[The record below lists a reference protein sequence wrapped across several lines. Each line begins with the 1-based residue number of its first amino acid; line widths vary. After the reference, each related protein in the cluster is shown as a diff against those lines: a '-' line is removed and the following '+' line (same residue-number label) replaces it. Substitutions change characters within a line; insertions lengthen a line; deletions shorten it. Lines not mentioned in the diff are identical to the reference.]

1 MRTKAIPPGLKRT
14 PIIPDRKNVAY
25 IVCTDGEEAAKEL
38 RAKIHN
44 LAEELHLGSVAL
56 IEEVVPTRKAWKPT
70 KINAIV
76 ESLRPGDRLLV
87 PGLSSLGRKPSEILQ
102 LLGVAQQKGIEVHAG
117 RSRWKLDASIPPAF
131 MGMAQELVSALEA
144 DLAGPWGKAGLRDK
158 RSTGRKRGR
167 PRGPGKSKLDAH
179 QAEIFGLL
187 ENGSTKTFIAKKFG
201 CSIGN
206 LRKWLSKHASK

>member
-1 MRTKAIPPGLKRT
+1 M
-14 PIIPDRKNVAY
+14 
-25 IVCTDGEEAAKEL
+25 
-38 RAKIHN
+38 
-44 LAEELHLGSVAL
+44 GSVE
-56 IEEVVPTRKAWKPT
+56 IMEEVVPTKKAWKPT
-70 KINAIV
+70 KIKAII

-87 PGLSSLGRKPSEILQ
+87 TALSSLGRKPSEILK
-102 LLGVAQQKGIEVHAG
+102 LLGIAQQKGIEVHVE
-117 RSRWKLDASIPPAF
+117 RSRWKLDASVTPAF
-131 MGMAQELVSALEA
+131 VGMAQQLVSTIEG
-144 DLAGPWGKAGLRDK
+144 DLAETWGKAGLRDK